1 MRRYNS
7 TETILVEK
15 LKQLPGG
22 ILTVTFA
29 LFLIGVIVLF
39 SAAKGNFS
47 PWAIRQIG
55 NALFA
60 LPIMIFIMLTDIRYW
75 FRISYK
81 MFAVG
86 ILLLLAV
93 KLFGVIGGLGAQRWL
108 KLGPVQFQPS
118 ELMKVFLVLALARFY
133 HLLHFNNLHRLTSLF
148 VPIGLTGLSAGLVL
162 IQPNLGTAAI
172 LCMVSG
178 LMMFATGI
186 SWKKIIFVLVAVAL
200 ALPILWNN
208 MHDYQKRR
216 VHTFLSPEDDALGSG
231 YNIIQSKIAVGSGG
245 IFGKGFLNGSQTQ
258 LNFVPEQQTDFIFS
272 ILAEEFGFVG
282 SMLAIGL
289 FATLMLLSRRIS
301 ESCTNVYARCVAL
314 GMSYIFFVHVFVNV
328 GMVIGVLPVVGV
340 PLPLISY
347 GGSSLISS
355 LIAVSFIVNAHIHR
369 NVHVYINEEDERVL
383 KGY

>member
-1 MRRYNS
+1 MRRYSS

-15 LKQLPGG
+15 LRQLPGG
-22 ILTVTFA
+22 ILTITFA

-47 PWAIRQIG
+47 PWASHQMA
-55 NALFA
+55 NAVFS
-60 LPIMIFIMLTDIRYW
+60 LPIIIMIMLTDIRYW

-81 MFAVG
+81 LYIFG
-86 ILLLLAV
+86 IILLLAV
-93 KLFGVIGGLGAQRWL
+93 KFIGVEGGLGAQRWL

-133 HLLHFNNLHRLTSLF
+133 HLLHFNNLHRLTSLI
-148 VPIGLTGLSAGLVL
+148 VPLGITGLAAGLIL

-172 LCMVSG
+172 ICMVAG
-178 LMMFATGI
+178 IMIFVTGV
-186 SWKKIIFVLVAVAL
+186 SWKKIIFVVLLVGISIPVL
-200 ALPILWNN
+200 YEN

-216 VHTFLSPEDDALGSG
+216 VHTFIHPEDDPLGSG

-272 ILAEEFGFVG
+272 ILAEEFGFIG
-282 SMLAIGL
+282 SVICLLLYG
-289 FATLMLLSRRIS
+289 TLLILSRRVA
-301 ESCTNVYARCVAL
+301 ESCTSVYAKAIAV
-314 GMSYIFFVHVFVNV
+314 GMSSIIFVHVFVNI
-328 GMVIGVLPVVGV
+328 GMVIGIVPVVGV

-355 LIAVSFIVNAHIHR
+355 LIAVAFIVNAQIHR
-369 NVHVYINEEDERVL
+369 NVHIYINEDDEL
-383 KGY
+383 

>member
-1 MRRYNS
+1 MRRYSS

-39 SAAKGNFS
+39 SAAKGHFN
-47 PWAIRQIG
+47 PWASRQIA
-55 NALFA
+55 NAVFA
-60 LPIMIFIMLTDIRYW
+60 LPIMVMIMLTDIRYW

-86 ILLLLAV
+86 VGLLIAV

-108 KLGPVQFQPS
+108 RIGPLQFQPS
-118 ELMKVFLVLALARFY
+118 ELMKVFLVLALSRYY
-133 HLLHFNNLHRLTSLF
+133 HLLHFNNLHRITSLF
-148 VPIGLTGLSAGLVL
+148 IPLGLTGLAAGLVL

-178 LMMFATGI
+178 IMMFVTGV
-186 SWKKIIFVLVAVAL
+186 SWKKIIFVLGIVAVSM
-200 ALPILWNN
+200 PVLWNH

-216 VHTFLSPEDDALGSG
+216 VHTFLHPEDDALGSG

-282 SMLAIGL
+282 SMIAIILYG
-289 FATLMLLSRRIS
+289 TLIILSRRIS
-301 ESCTNVYARCVAL
+301 ESCTNVYAKCLAV
-314 GMSYIFFVHVFVNV
+314 GMSSIIFVHVFVNV
-328 GMVIGVLPVVGV
+328 GMVIGILPVVGV

-355 LIAVSFIVNAHIHR
+355 LLAVAFIVNAHIHR
-369 NVHVYINEEDERVL
+369 NVHVYINDEDEMVL

>member
-1 MRRYNS
+1 MRRYSS

-39 SAAKGNFS
+39 SAAKGNFN
-47 PWAIRQIG
+47 PWASRQIA
-55 NALFA
+55 NAIVA
-60 LPIMIFIMLTDIRYW
+60 MPIVIAIMLTDIRYW
-75 FRISYK
+75 FKISYK
-81 MFAVG
+81 VYLFGLV
-86 ILLLLAV
+86 LLLAV
-93 KLFGVIGGLGAQRWL
+93 KFIGVEGGLGAQRWL
-108 KLGPVQFQPS
+108 KLGPIQFQPS
-118 ELMKVFLVLALARFY
+118 ELMKVFLVMALARYY
-133 HLLHFNNLHRLTSLF
+133 HLLHLNNLHRLTSLV
-148 VPIGLTGLSAGLVL
+148 VPIAITGVAAGLIL

-172 LCMVSG
+172 ICMVAG
-178 LMMFATGI
+178 FMMFITGI
-186 SWKKIIFVLVAVAL
+186 SWKKIIFVLVAVAM
-200 ALPILWNN
+200 ALPILWSH

-216 VHTFLSPEDDALGSG
+216 VHTFLHPEDDPLGSG

-282 SMLAIGL
+282 SMIAISLYALLFILA
-289 FATLMLLSRRIS
+289 RRIS
-301 ESCTNVYARCVAL
+301 EGCTNVYAKVMAL
-314 GMSYIFFVHVFVNV
+314 GMGTIIFVHVFVNI
-328 GMVIGVLPVVGV
+328 GMVIGILPVVGV

-355 LIAVSFIVNAHIHR
+355 LIAVAFIVNAHIHR
-369 NVHVYINEEDERVL
+369 NVHVYINEDDEKMLR
-383 KGY
+383 